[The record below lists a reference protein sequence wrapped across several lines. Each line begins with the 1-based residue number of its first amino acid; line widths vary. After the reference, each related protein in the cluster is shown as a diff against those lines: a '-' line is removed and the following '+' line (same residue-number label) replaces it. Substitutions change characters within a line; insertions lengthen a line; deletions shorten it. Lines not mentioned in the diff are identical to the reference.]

1 MKKLIGI
8 FLGLVLVA
16 GLARSTFGQV
26 LENYNSAFEITH
38 RFEPF
43 YSPERATVE
52 VNVKDFPS
60 AQFKISVPKGA
71 SVFVEN
77 VLWQHADADTS
88 FIVGSDTW
96 RTQFPSQ
103 SATRKV
109 SILKRDLQPR
119 MLSLHKGYFEDATPI
134 VSEPILVETA
144 MVKRGKDRL
153 KEFFYI
159 ALVIVMG
166 LVALYKVVFPVVF
179 TNMLKP
185 ASVFTAEDF
194 ADSHAKS
201 RIFSTDVIFYLVIFN
216 MLLMLIV
223 VLAVYFMEV
232 SILRNFLR
240 GELNFLFLVWLL
252 GSVVLFV
259 ISVGK
264 VMWLKATTS
273 IYEVGRLE
281 FIHFFYML
289 RVFSY
294 TLLVLVAFITLG
306 LANDIMETR
315 QLISYS
321 MVLFFILYIGGVSM
335 LFFFMTKKVSF
346 KNYHLFSYL
355 CTAELIPFL
364 AIVKLIIG

>member
-1 MKKLIGI
+1 MKKHIWV
-8 FLGLVLVA
+8 FLGLVLFVS
-16 GLARSTFGQV
+16 LAIPTQGQV

-43 YSPERATVE
+43 YSPERATVD
-52 VNVKDFPS
+52 VNVRDFS
-60 AQFKISVPKGA
+60 TAYFKISVPEGA
-71 SVFVEN
+71 SVFVDN
-77 VLWQHADADTS
+77 ILWQHADSDTS
-88 FIVGSDTW
+88 LIVDSQVW
-96 RTQFPSQ
+96 RAQFPNESPI
-103 SATRKV
+103 RRI

-119 MLSLHKGYFEDATPI
+119 MLSLHKGYF
-134 VSEPILVETA
+134 SEEAPSVVMESDPET
-144 MVKRGKDRL
+144 VTFKREKDRL

-159 ALVIVMG
+159 ALVIVLA

-179 TNMLKP
+179 SNMLKP
-185 ASVFTAEDF
+185 TSVFTPEDF
-194 ADSHAKS
+194 TDSHAKS

-216 MLLMLIV
+216 MLLMLMV
-223 VLAVYFMEV
+223 VLAVYYLEV

-240 GELNFLFLVWLL
+240 SELNFIFLIWLI

-259 ISVGK
+259 VSVVK
-264 VMWLKATTS
+264 VMWLKVTTS
-273 IYEVGRLE
+273 IYEVGRVE

-289 RVFSY
+289 RVISY
-294 TLLVLVAFITLG
+294 SLLVLVIFLTLG

-315 QLISYS
+315 QLITYS
-321 MVLFFILYIGGVSM
+321 MLLFFILYLGGVSM

-364 AIVKLIIG
+364 AIVKLIVG